1 MLEEP
6 LEWVN
11 WLTDIMLV
19 KSWGVYNVDKVH
31 KIQKTPSF
39 ADEAFNAW
47 CGAGSNRRHKDFQSF
62 ALPTELPHLIL
73 CPISASSAWSI
84 PMSSGPYFS
93 NTPSSCWKTTA
104 DWAAALSG
112 QIRIQK
118 SEIRNRGA
126 NICSFDLNMNIYAS
140 SFSLSQRR
148 WHFRIS
154 SFKSSDLFLTCLTS
168 RTHLKTLSSWSSAAP
183 NWSCGPTVLP
193 GLAAGKRFH
202 KF

>member
-11 WLTDIMLV
+11 WLTDIILV
-19 KSWGVYNVDKVH
+19 KNWGVYNVDKVH
-31 KIQKTPSF
+31 KIQKTPSLLTRLLMRGVGRDRT
-39 ADEAFNAW
+39 ADTRIFSPLLYRLSYRTW
-47 CGAGSNRRHKDFQSF
+47 FYVLSPLHQL
-62 ALPTELPHLIL
+62 ALSRL
-73 CPISASSAWSI
+73 
-84 PMSSGPYFS
+84 SSGPCFS

-104 DWAAALSG
+104 DWATAPSG

-140 SFSLSQRR
+140 SFPLSQRR

-154 SFKSSDLFLTCLTS
+154 SFKSSDLFLSCLTS
-168 RTHLKTLSSWSSAAP
+168 HTHLKTLSSWSSAAP
-183 NWSCGPTVLP
+183 NWSCGPIVLP